1 MTNNMYRTT
10 GGHVHPQEPL
20 TMPTITAPAE
30 SDRYN
35 EDLTLLTLYSL
46 AGEES
51 SSFLAVRPRFI
62 RHLGKVIFSEKT
74 TPSADRMV
82 EAVSVRELTPAEM
95 VRAERELWIHYH
107 QQRANPSYDRLFAV
121 FSGQRIIG
129 VARCSRHED
138 GLEVDAVYVLE
149 EYRLRGFARS
159 VMILLIE
166 ECGRNETLYMH
177 SKTELVNFYGSL
189 GFRLIREAELPKS
202 IRDRFDFVLGDLDSI
217 HVCPMRREPGE
228 SGTAAGAP

>member
-1 MTNNMYRTT
+1 
-10 GGHVHPQEPL
+10 
-20 TMPTITAPAE
+20 MPTITAPPE

-51 SSFLAVRPRFI
+51 SGFLAIRPRFI
-62 RHLGKVIFSEKT
+62 RHIGHVIFSEKA
-74 TPSADRMV
+74 TPSKDRMV
-82 EAVSVRELTPAEM
+82 EAVTVRELTPAEM
-95 VRAERELWIHYH
+95 VQAEKELWIHYH
-107 QQRANPSYDRLFAV
+107 QQRADPACDRLFAV

-129 VARCSRHED
+129 VARCSRHND

-177 SKTELVNFYGSL
+177 SKTELVDFYGSL
-189 GFRLIREAELPKS
+189 GFRLIPESELPKS
-202 IRDRFDFVLGDLDSI
+202 IRERFDFVMGDLDSI
-217 HVCPMRREPGE
+217 HVTPMRREPGE
-228 SGTAAGAP
+228 QEAVAAH